1 MKNIQEISHYC
12 HGLTQEG
19 LLTGT
24 VRSPEHCDHQTLNL
38 YPYRDLVRCPAASK
52 GFAYFRRARQSTGIL
67 QLMDPSRGPFI
78 SLSEKNNLHLKTKSF
93 ETFIDPAH

>member
-24 VRSPEHCDHQTLNL
+24 VCSPEHCDHQTLNL
-38 YPYRDLVRCPAASK
+38 YPYGDLVRCPAASK
-52 GFAYFRRARQSTGIL
+52 PSYFRRAHQVHAIL
-67 QLMDPSRGPFI
+67 ELMDPIPWFV
-78 SLSEKNNLHLKTKSF
+78 H
-93 ETFIDPAH
+93 